1 MDWIKKLDIEML
13 KKRYEKMQERR
24 ERESDDSSCFG
35 IGYAYVIDGRVY
47 PVCAMFPMGTHE
59 EAKDKIKYLISGGN
73 P

>member
-1 MDWIKKLDIEML
+1 MKKLDFEL
-13 KKRYEKMQERR
+13 LQKRYEKMQERR
-24 ERESDDSSCFG
+24 ALESDDSSCFG

-47 PVCAMFPMGTHE
+47 PVCAMFPMGNHK

>member
-1 MDWIKKLDIEML
+1 
-13 KKRYEKMQERR
+13 MQERR
-24 ERESDDSSCFG
+24 ALESDDASCFG

-59 EAKDKIKYLISGGN
+59 EAKDKIKYLISGGK

>member
-1 MDWIKKLDIEML
+1 MKELDFEL
-13 KKRYEKMQERR
+13 LQKRYEKMQERR
-24 ERESDDSSCFG
+24 ALESDDSSCFG

-59 EAKDKIKYLISGGN
+59 EAKDRIKYLISGGK

>member
-1 MDWIKKLDIEML
+1 MKNLDFEL
-13 KKRYEKMQERR
+13 LEKRYEKMQERR
-24 ERESDDSSCFG
+24 ALESDDTSCFG

-59 EAKDKIKYLISGGN
+59 EAKDKIKYLISGGK